1 MTMKSMTGYGQ
12 GSSTIDSAEIR
23 VEIRSVNYRFLDV
36 SVRTPPGFMKYE
48 QRIRDL
54 VSERVRRGK
63 IDVFVSAPA
72 SLTGTT
78 RVSVDEG
85 LVEDFVRTLRHLA
98 KKHGLSGDIR
108 VEALANFRPAFSVE
122 TTPDTAE
129 LWEPIKDCIIQ
140 SLDQLVE
147 MRNKEGSSLE
157 AKIIEQ
163 ITALHEDLK
172 ELESSFT
179 GGEQRIRDRVLDFVR
194 KQCDMAE
201 IDSDRL
207 EQEVALLLVKSDVS
221 EEMARLASHL
231 EQFETLSKSE
241 SAMGKQLLFIC
252 QEMLREVNTIAA
264 KSQSKEVVA
273 LTIKM
278 KSRIEIIREQLN
290 NIE

>member
-1 MTMKSMTGYGQ
+1 MKSMTGYGQ
-12 GSSTIDSAEIR
+12 GSSTIGDVDIR
-23 VEIRSVNYRFLDV
+23 AEIRSVNYRFLDV

-48 QRIRDL
+48 QKIRDL
-54 VSERVRRGK
+54 VSGRIRRGK
-63 IDVFVSAPA
+63 VDIFISAPA
-72 SLTGTT
+72 TLTGTT

-85 LVEDFVRTLRHLA
+85 LVADFVKTLRRLA
-98 KKHGLSGDIR
+98 EKHGLSSDVGL
-108 VEALANFRPAFSVE
+108 EALANFRPAFSVE
-122 TTPDTAE
+122 TTPDTKE
-129 LWEPIKDCIIQ
+129 VWEPIRDCIMQ
-140 SLDQLVE
+140 SLEQLVQ

-157 AKIIEQ
+157 TKIVEQ
-163 ITALHEDLK
+163 ITGLNEDLR
-172 ELESSFT
+172 ELERSFT

-201 IDSDRL
+201 IDGDRL

-231 EQFETLSKSE
+231 NQFETLSKSE
-241 SAMGKQLLFIC
+241 SAVGKQLTFVC

-264 KSQSKEVVA
+264 KSQSKEVA
-273 LTIKM
+273 ARTIEM